1 MRLAETM
8 LCFLRPFNISHS
20 LQTAA
25 AVFSLGRLHP
35 PPQRHLGPDAERLEG
50 AADTQQGAL
59 AHQRQLRFFSVNHG
73 PALGPAHNPKL
84 RDKNSRSTLSCPI
97 CW

>member
-25 AVFSLGRLHP
+25 AVFSLGAELSLIHLSSFLG
-35 PPQRHLGPDAERLEG
+35 PPQYCDIETSAPYSKLER
-50 AADTQQGAL
+50 
-59 AHQRQLRFFSVNHG
+59 
-73 PALGPAHNPKL
+73 
-84 RDKNSRSTLSCPI
+84 
-97 CW
+97 

>member
-25 AVFSLGRLHP
+25 AVFSLGAELSLIHLSSFLG
-35 PPQRHLGPDAERLEG
+35 PPQY
-50 AADTQQGAL
+50 
-59 AHQRQLRFFSVNHG
+59 
-73 PALGPAHNPKL
+73 
-84 RDKNSRSTLSCPI
+84 
-97 CW
+97 